1 MIYRYN
7 DGFTI
12 NHPSIHPSFQSEA
25 IMKMVEQVY
34 RGSTNSRVQRVR
46 TGVLLV
52 MIRMVRMMRGAGAWR
67 VLDGTV
73 TGGALRAQ
81 VGTTPTTLPIHL
93 SLINYLW

>member
-1 MIYRYN
+1 
-7 DGFTI
+7 
-12 NHPSIHPSFQSEA
+12 
-25 IMKMVEQVY
+25 MKMVEQVY

-52 MIRMVRMMRGAGAWR
+52 MIRMVRMMRGAGAWQ